1 MASKT
6 VQDMSR
12 DQYKKLVKEKQ
23 DAIVQVS
30 DLRKAL
36 REAIIRRNNA
46 ELALD
51 ELKEFA
57 TNEAF
62 PLYINVTVQDDDDDL
77 I

>member
-51 ELKEFA
+51 ELEEFA